1 MSLKLIKDLIES
13 DIFNIFSKSGD
24 NKIGEVSNNI
34 LKKLS
39 EDELEQLKLVSAI
52 KTIKEGGNVII
63 PLSRIKY
70 YKDKMEDWIYNNL
83 TYPITNEETYKTI
96 LKTLKSED
104 KELIN
109 LLAFTYP
116 EKIKKVLIYNAGKNE
131 SITPYTAIYH
141 FLQELDLIGKY
152 KYQSVAKHYTQK
164 EEVEEKKLT
173 SKNSMEKQES
183 KNDFQ
188 KEKIVKEVSKEI
200 VLNHLAE
207 NNREEFKLQQKY
219 SLHKNQVKSF
229 LEKSILT
236 RKQNFQQTYKDFQS
250 FDELPA
256 QIQLQLKESFSA
268 NMKSIK
274 ERLIIKDISIPEIYT
289 NIILPA
295 FAEMNDELKKEVK
308 FLWKLQDHDKEI
320 LDENIIGNGMFWKVF
335 NTDKDFFQTVIQN
348 TMKFDSYSD
357 AKNYQLMFDVI
368 SMCSVNEQTFKDRL
382 NFFEKMN
389 LNLDGKVLSYAYFDK
404 NGKPKIKTID
414 LEKLNDKTE
423 NKEFYKENVFVD
435 LMLNMGNQMWN
446 KVLNEKM
453 QEKLSANNN
462 NKKNILIN

>member
-1 MSLKLIKDLIES
+1 
-13 DIFNIFSKSGD
+13 
-24 NKIGEVSNNI
+24 
-34 LKKLS
+34 
-39 EDELEQLKLVSAI
+39 
-52 KTIKEGGNVII
+52 
-63 PLSRIKY
+63 
-70 YKDKMEDWIYNNL
+70 
-83 TYPITNEETYKTI
+83 
-96 LKTLKSED
+96 
-104 KELIN
+104 
-109 LLAFTYP
+109 
-116 EKIKKVLIYNAGKNE
+116 
-131 SITPYTAIYH
+131 
-141 FLQELDLIGKY
+141 
-152 KYQSVAKHYTQK
+152 
-164 EEVEEKKLT
+164 
-173 SKNSMEKQES
+173 
-183 KNDFQ
+183 
-188 KEKIVKEVSKEI
+188 
-200 VLNHLAE
+200 
-207 NNREEFKLQQKY
+207 
-219 SLHKNQVKSF
+219 
-229 LEKSILT
+229 
-236 RKQNFQQTYKDFQS
+236 
-250 FDELPA
+250 
-256 QIQLQLKESFSA
+256 
-268 NMKSIK
+268 MKSIK

-289 NIILPA
+289 NIILSA

-335 NTDKDFFQTVIQN
+335 NTDKDFFQTIIQN

-462 NKKNILIN
+462 KIPRRIF